1 MRSNRSLTPAEPS
14 SRRIKRSSLAVRLA
28 MLLTSGLSLAPL
40 LASAEQAPWYQPSA
54 SAYLIG
60 QPTLRDVG
68 GTGLM
73 QVPNA
78 RMSREG
84 EASLLYY
91 DNDEYRRMAIT
102 LQLFPWLETVIRY
115 NDIRTRKYSDVPDF
129 SGDQT
134 YKDRGFDAKI
144 RLWQESR
151 YWPQI
156 SLGLQDMA
164 GTGKFSAEYIVAS
177 KRWQN
182 FDVTLGM
189 GWGVLGTADD
199 ITNPFCELGDRFCE
213 RKSGFEGTG
222 GDFEVDDWFA
232 GPAALFAGVEYQTP
246 WDPLVLKLEYEGN
259 DYTNEFSTT
268 KIEQDSRFNL
278 GAHLRFS
285 DNLNLQLSFER
296 GNTLMFGVNVR
307 ANFNDLRQLRQR
319 AEQRDWQDV
328 LGSAYTA
335 NAAEADTGADTDT
348 GRPTPDK
355 ASGSPVSPIR
365 VEKLRSALAAE
376 SKYSVSKL
384 VLSEDGTTL
393 TVEGYP
399 SGMFNKSLAV
409 KRAGRIIIDELPF
422 EQAMKLERI
431 EFINRITDMSVAQ
444 INVDA
449 RQLRRQMRYA
459 DILADGGDI
468 RDDANEAPDSLM
480 GDTIYQ
486 LQNPQR
492 DSAAGAD
499 NTGHILYDYQHQLEW
514 PSYSVRPRVT
524 QSIGGPENFYLYRIQ
539 LDAIATWRPH
549 PKVIVDGAA
558 AVALIDKFDEFN
570 FTGPTGPDALPR
582 VRTYIREY
590 TLQSDVWLEHLQATY
605 HEQLNTNWYT
615 SVYGGYFERMFA
627 GVGGEVLYHPLNRGW
642 AVGLDVNYA
651 KQRSFNSQFGLRDYD
666 TVTGHMTA
674 YLQPDILTP
683 AINRWL
689 GSALDDTMVKV
700 SAGRFLAEDVGVQV
714 NVEKQFDS
722 GVIVGAFAAKTDV
735 SAEEFG
741 EGSFNKGFYISLPF
755 ELMQMFDSGSRAAF
769 GWAPITRDG
778 GQMLNRPRRLY
789 DMTQSRSNYYTPSTF
804 Y

>member
-1 MRSNRSLTPAEPS
+1 MRSNRLLTPAEQPT
-14 SRRIKRSSLAVRLA
+14 RRLKRSSLAVRLA
-28 MLLTSGLSLAPL
+28 MLLTTTVSMASLSAN
-40 LASAEQAPWYQPSA
+40 AEQTPWYQPA
-54 SAYLIG
+54 SSEYLIG
-60 QPTLRDVG
+60 QPTLRDLG

-73 QVPNA
+73 QMPNA

-91 DNDEYRRMAIT
+91 DNDQYRRMAIT

-115 NDIRTRKYSDVPDF
+115 NDIRTRKYSSVPDF

-134 YKDRGFDAKI
+134 LKDRGFDAKI
-144 RLWQESR
+144 RLLEESR

-156 SLGLQDMA
+156 SVGLQDMA
-164 GTGKFSAEYIVAS
+164 GTGLFSGEYIVAS
-177 KRWQN
+177 KRWQD
-182 FDVTLGM
+182 FDVTFGM
-189 GWGVLGTADD
+189 GWGALGRADD
-199 ITNPFCELGDRFCE
+199 ISNPFCELGDRFCE
-213 RKSGFEGTG
+213 REGATTGRG
-222 GDFEVDDWFA
+222 GDFEIDDWFA

-259 DYTNEFSTT
+259 DYSNEASGTP
-268 KIEQDSRFNL
+268 IEQDSRFNL
-278 GAHLRFS
+278 GAHLRVS
-285 DNLNLQLSFER
+285 DNVNLQVSFER
-296 GNTLMFGVNVR
+296 GNTLMFGFNFR
-307 ANFNDLRQLRQR
+307 ANYNDMRQYRQR

-328 LGSAYTA
+328 LTSAH
-335 NAAEADTGADTDT
+335 NAAQQSANGEVPVVDT
-348 GRPTPDK
+348 
-355 ASGSPVSPIR
+355 
-365 VEKLRSALAAE
+365 LRSALAAE

-384 VLSEDGTTL
+384 VLSDDGTTL

-399 SGMFNKSLAV
+399 NGMFNKSLAV
-409 KRAGRIIIDELPF
+409 KRASRIIIDELPF

-431 EFINRITDMSVAQ
+431 EFINRVTDMSVAQ
-444 INVDA
+444 VTVDA
-449 RQLRRQMRYA
+449 RQLRRQMRYG
-459 DILADGGDI
+459 DLLADGGDI
-468 RDDANEAPDSLM
+468 RDNANEANDSLM
-480 GDTIYQ
+480 SDSIYR
-486 LQNPQR
+486 LQNPQLGTTDTA
-492 DSAAGAD
+492 DSTPALATDGNTDENKAGD
-499 NTGHILYDYQHQLEW
+499 TLYEYQHQLQW
-514 PSYSVRPRVT
+514 PSYSVRPRVI
-524 QSIGGPENFYLYRIQ
+524 QSIGGPENFYLYRVQ
-539 LDAIATWRPH
+539 LDAVATWQPH

-558 AVALIDKFDEFN
+558 AVAVLDKFDEFN
-570 FTGPTGPDALPR
+570 FTGATGPDALPR

-605 HEQLNTNWYT
+605 HEQLSNNWYA
-615 SVYGGYFERMFA
+615 SAYGGYFERMFA

-642 AVGLDVNYA
+642 ALGLDVNYA
-651 KQRSFNSQFGLRDYD
+651 KQRSFNSHFGLRDYD

-683 AINRWL
+683 TINQWL

-700 SAGRFLAEDVGVQV
+700 AAGRFLAEDIGVQV

-741 EGSFNKGFYISLPF
+741 EGSFNKGFYISIPF
-755 ELMQMFDSGSRAAF
+755 ELMQIFDSGSRAAF

-804 Y
+804 

>member
-1 MRSNRSLTPAEPS
+1 MCSNRLHTNPHQPS
-14 SRRIKRSSLAVRLA
+14 VIKRCSWGVRVALLMTAGISS
-28 MLLTSGLSLAPL
+28 SPLS
-40 LASAEQAPWYQPSA
+40 ASAEQAAWYQPSA
-54 SAYLIG
+54 SEYLIG
-60 QPTLRDVG
+60 QPTLRDLG

-73 QVPNA
+73 QMPNA

-91 DNDEYRRMAIT
+91 DNDQYRRMAIT

-115 NDIRTRKYSDVPDF
+115 NDIRTRKYSSVPDF

-156 SLGLQDMA
+156 SVGLQDMA
-164 GTGKFSAEYIVAS
+164 GTGLFSGEYLVAS
-177 KRWQN
+177 KRWQD
-182 FDVTLGM
+182 FDFTLGM
-189 GWGVLGTADD
+189 GWGALGRADD

-213 RKSGFEGTG
+213 REGLTEGTG
-222 GDFEVDDWFA
+222 GDFQTDDWFA

-259 DYTNEFSTT
+259 DYSNEASGTP
-268 KIEQDSRFNL
+268 IEQDSRFNF
-278 GAHLRFS
+278 GAHLR
-285 DNLNLQLSFER
+285 LNDHVNIQASFER
-296 GNTLMFGVNVR
+296 GNTLMFGFNFR
-307 ANFNDLRQLRQR
+307 ANFNDMRQLNQR
-319 AEQRDWQDV
+319 AAQRSWQDV
-328 LGSAYTA
+328 LTTAQANTSKEATTNQNNTRGS
-335 NAAEADTGADTDT
+335 NH
-348 GRPTPDK
+348 
-355 ASGSPVSPIR
+355 SVSPEQI
-365 VEKLRSALAAE
+365 VQLRQALAQE
-376 SKYSVSKL
+376 SKYSVSKI
-384 VLSEDGTTL
+384 TL
-393 TVEGYP
+393 TNDAKILTVYGLA
-399 SGMFNKSLAV
+399 SGIFNKSLAMQ
-409 KRAGRIIIDELPF
+409 RASRIIIDELPLDLAL
-422 EQAMKLERI
+422 QLESI
-431 EFINRITDMSVAQ
+431 EFVDQLVDMSVAQ
-444 INVDA
+444 ISVDA
-449 RQLRRQMRYA
+449 EQLRRQMRFS
-459 DILADGGDI
+459 DLLADGGEI
-468 RDDANEAPDSLM
+468 RDNANEPATRISNP
-480 GDTIYQ
+480 TIYQ
-486 LQNPQR
+486 LQNPALLSQTDGNESVESGTATLFNQPHELR
-492 DSAAGAD
+492 
-499 NTGHILYDYQHQLEW
+499 W
-514 PSYSVRPRVT
+514 PSYSMRPRVT

-539 LDAIATWRPH
+539 LDAIATWQPH

-558 AVALIDKFDEFN
+558 AVSLIDKFDEFN
-570 FTGPTGPDALPR
+570 FTGATGPDALPR

-590 TLQSDVWLEHLQATY
+590 TVQSDVWLEHLQATY
-605 HEQLNTNWYT
+605 YEQLNNNWYA
-615 SVYGGYFERMFA
+615 SAYGGYFERMFA

-642 AVGLDVNYA
+642 ALGLDVNYA
-651 KQRSFNSQFGLRDYD
+651 KQRSFNSHFGLRDYD

-683 AINRWL
+683 TINGWL
-689 GSALDDTMVKV
+689 GNALDDTMVKV
-700 SAGRFLAEDVGVQV
+700 AAGRFLAEDIGVQV

-741 EGSFNKGFYISLPF
+741 EGSFNKGFYISIPF

>member
-1 MRSNRSLTPAEPS
+1 MRSNRLLTPAEQPT
-14 SRRIKRSSLAVRLA
+14 RRLKRSSLAVRLA
-28 MLLTSGLSLAPL
+28 MLLTTTVSMASLSAN
-40 LASAEQAPWYQPSA
+40 AEQTPWYQPA
-54 SAYLIG
+54 SSESLIG
-60 QPTLRDVG
+60 QPTLRDLG

-73 QVPNA
+73 QMPNA

-91 DNDEYRRMAIT
+91 DNDQYRRMAIT

-115 NDIRTRKYSDVPDF
+115 NDIRTRKYSSVPDF

-134 YKDRGFDAKI
+134 LKDRGFDAKI
-144 RLWQESR
+144 RLLEESR

-156 SLGLQDMA
+156 SVGLQDMA
-164 GTGKFSAEYIVAS
+164 GTGLFSGEYIVAS
-177 KRWQN
+177 KRWQD
-182 FDVTLGM
+182 FDVTFGM
-189 GWGVLGTADD
+189 GWGALGRADD
-199 ITNPFCELGDRFCE
+199 ISNPFCELGDRFCE
-213 RKSGFEGTG
+213 REGATTGRG
-222 GDFEVDDWFA
+222 GDFEIDDWFA

-259 DYTNEFSTT
+259 DYSNEASGTP
-268 KIEQDSRFNL
+268 IEQDSRFNL

-285 DNLNLQLSFER
+285 DNVNLQVSFER
-296 GNTLMFGVNVR
+296 GNTLMFGFNFR
-307 ANFNDLRQLRQR
+307 ANYNDMRQYRQR

-328 LGSAYTA
+328 LTSAH
-335 NAAEADTGADTDT
+335 NAAQQSANGEIPVDT
-348 GRPTPDK
+348 
-355 ASGSPVSPIR
+355 
-365 VEKLRSALAAE
+365 LRSALAAE

-384 VLSEDGTTL
+384 VLSDDGTTL

-399 SGMFNKSLAV
+399 NGMFNKSLAV
-409 KRAGRIIIDELPF
+409 KRASRIIIDELPF

-431 EFINRITDMSVAQ
+431 EFINRVTDMSVAQ
-444 INVDA
+444 VTVDA
-449 RQLRRQMRYA
+449 RQLRRQMRYG
-459 DILADGGDI
+459 DLLADGGDI
-468 RDDANEAPDSLM
+468 RDNANEANDSLM
-480 GDTIYQ
+480 SDSIYR
-486 LQNPQR
+486 LQNPQLSTTGTA
-492 DSAAGAD
+492 DSTPALATDGNTDENKAGD
-499 NTGHILYDYQHQLEW
+499 TLYEYQHQLQW
-514 PSYSVRPRVT
+514 PSYSVRPRVI
-524 QSIGGPENFYLYRIQ
+524 QSIGGPENFYLYRVQ
-539 LDAIATWRPH
+539 LDAVATWQPH

-570 FTGPTGPDALPR
+570 FTGATGPDALPR

-605 HEQLNTNWYT
+605 HEQLNNNWYA
-615 SVYGGYFERMFA
+615 SAYGGYFERMFA
-627 GVGGEVLYHPLNRGW
+627 GVGGEVLYHPLNKGW
-642 AVGLDVNYA
+642 ALGLDVNYA
-651 KQRSFNSQFGLRDYD
+651 KQRSFNSHFGLRDYD

-683 AINRWL
+683 TINGWL

-700 SAGRFLAEDVGVQV
+700 AAGRFLAEDIGVQV

-741 EGSFNKGFYISLPF
+741 EGSFNKGFYISIPF
-755 ELMQMFDSGSRAAF
+755 ELMQIFDSGSRAAF